1 MKISEFL
8 RYRKQ
13 SDTVKM
19 ICIFAMAGIASI
31 VSMFYHLGKIYQY
44 VQSPVEYR
52 LIGETVITQEHIQAF
67 MEMDGENGVTPSL
80 EIPVTIKYQGKEAMV
95 NCTLLSKAYMETVY
109 NLPVAGSTKRYYM
122 NEAAFGKL
130 QADLR
135 ENGGVFFE
143 QEDITDDGA
152 EYEIK
157 SLENVKAP
165 EEGEDVEQPAFR
177 SAKLVVVKEGFEQEE
192 PFVCA
197 VENGTRLS
205 KEAYSVW
212 VQFQHHDLDGLRVA
226 AFQKIGYGIENEEK
240 LIAEGYEIKI
250 KMLHIRYGM
259 CLAIACLTAVSML
272 WHQILKNKS

>member
-31 VSMFYHLGKIYQY
+31 ASMFYHLGKIYQY

-52 LIGETVITQEHIQAF
+52 LIGETIITQEHIQAF
-67 MEMDGENGVTPSL
+67 MEIDGENGVTPSL
-80 EIPVTIKYQGKEAMV
+80 EIPVTIKYQGKEAMI

-109 NLPVAGSTKRYYM
+109 ELPVAGSTKRYYM

-135 ENGGVFFE
+135 ENGDVFF
-143 QEDITDDGA
+143 QQGDVTDDGT
-152 EYEIK
+152 EYEVK
-157 SLENVKAP
+157 SLENVKVP
-165 EEGEDVEQPAFR
+165 EEGEDVEQPVFR
-177 SAKLVVVKEGFEQEE
+177 SAKLVVVKEGLEQEE

-197 VENGTRLS
+197 VENGTRLF
-205 KEAYSVW
+205 KEANSVR
-212 VQFQHHDLDGLRVA
+212 VQFQHHDLDGLQVA
-226 AFQKIGYGIENEEK
+226 AFQKMGYGMENEET
-240 LIAEGYEIKI
+240 LTAERYEIKI

-259 CLAIACLTAVSML
+259 CLAIACLTTVSML
-272 WHQILKNKS
+272 WHQILKNK